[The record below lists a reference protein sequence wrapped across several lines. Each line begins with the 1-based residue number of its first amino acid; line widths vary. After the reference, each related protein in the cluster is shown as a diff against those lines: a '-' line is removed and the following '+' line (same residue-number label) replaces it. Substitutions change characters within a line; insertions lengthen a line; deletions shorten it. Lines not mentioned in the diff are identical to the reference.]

1 MATDQENTR
10 GEPSYVP
17 IEIVKIRERRD
28 RRIAEIHA
36 RKREIKVEP
45 NPGLKEL
52 VDTQDE
58 FRKRI
63 KEITRRIARG

>member
-1 MATDQENTR
+1 MATDQETTKGR
-10 GEPSYVP
+10 SGDIPE
-17 IEIVKIRERRD
+17 EIIRIRERRD
-28 RRIAEIHA
+28 RQLAEIQA
-36 RKREIKVEP
+36 RKSEIKVEP
-45 NPGLKEL
+45 HPGIKRM